1 LNSSSIKISLII
13 PVFNEALIIEDY
25 LSRIPMRSDLEVI
38 IVDGQSDDET
48 VALCEKITLE
58 FKPKIVISP
67 LKGRANQL
75 NFGASLAM
83 GEILCF
89 LHLDSQ
95 LPFDYFTQIE
105 ELLSRRQAIAGAF
118 SLAIDAPQIPF
129 RWLEKL
135 VNWRSRFF
143 SLPYGDQGLFLK
155 KSVFKTMG
163 GFASM
168 PIMEDYEFVQRL
180 KKQGTI
186 YISQA
191 SVLTSSRRWQ
201 KLGILKTTLI
211 NQGMILGYYLKI
223 DPENLARWY
232 RNQK

>member
-1 LNSSSIKISLII
+1 MNSSSIKISLII

-25 LSRIPMRSDLEVI
+25 LSRIPIRSDLEVI

-48 VALCEKITLE
+48 VTLCEKVTLE
-58 FKPKIVISP
+58 FKPKVVISP

-75 NFGASLAM
+75 NLGASLAI

-89 LHLDSQ
+89 FHLDSQ

-163 GFASM
+163 GFAPM

-180 KKQGTI
+180 TKQGTI
-186 YISQA
+186 HISQA
-191 SVLTSSRRWQ
+191 YVLTSSRRWQ

-223 DPENLARWY
+223 DPEILARWY

>member
-1 LNSSSIKISLII
+1 MDSSSIKVSLII

-38 IVDGQSDDET
+38 IVDGQSDDKT
-48 VALCEKITLE
+48 VALCEKMQLE

-95 LPFDYFTQIE
+95 LPLDYFTQIE

-163 GFASM
+163 GFAPM

-180 KKQGTI
+180 KKQGEI
-186 YISQA
+186 HISQA

-232 RNQK
+232 RNPK

>member
-1 LNSSSIKISLII
+1 MNSSSIKVSLII

-38 IVDGQSDDET
+38 IVDGQSDDKT
-48 VALCEKITLE
+48 VTLCEKMQLK

-95 LPFDYFTQIE
+95 LPLDYFTQIE

-143 SLPYGDQGLFLK
+143 RYP
-155 KSVFKTMG
+155 M
-163 GFASM
+163 A
-168 PIMEDYEFVQRL
+168 IRDYF
-180 KKQGTI
+180 
-186 YISQA
+186 
-191 SVLTSSRRWQ
+191 
-201 KLGILKTTLI
+201 
-211 NQGMILGYYLKI
+211 
-223 DPENLARWY
+223 
-232 RNQK
+232 

>member
-1 LNSSSIKISLII
+1 MDSSSIKVSLII

-38 IVDGQSDDET
+38 IVDGQSDDKT
-48 VALCEKITLE
+48 VALCEKMQLK
-58 FKPKIVISP
+58 FKLKIVISP

-95 LPFDYFTQIE
+95 FPSDYFTQIE

-163 GFASM
+163 GFAPM

-180 KKQGTI
+180 KKKGEI

-232 RNQK
+232 RNPK

>member
-1 LNSSSIKISLII
+1 LDSSSIKVSLII

-25 LSRIPMRSDLEVI
+25 LSRIPIRSDLEVI
-38 IVDGQSDDET
+38 IVDGQSDDKT
-48 VALCEKITLE
+48 VALCEKVKLE

-95 LPFDYFTQIE
+95 LPLDYFTQIE

-163 GFASM
+163 GFAPM

-180 KKQGTI
+180 KKHGEI
-186 YISQA
+186 NISQA

-232 RNQK
+232 RHQK

>member
-1 LNSSSIKISLII
+1 MDSSSIKVSLII

-25 LSRIPMRSDLEVI
+25 LSRISMRSDLEVI
-38 IVDGQSDDET
+38 IVDGQSDDKT
-48 VALCEKITLE
+48 VALCEKMQLK
-58 FKPKIVISP
+58 FKLKIVISP

-95 LPFDYFTQIE
+95 LPSDYFTQIE

-155 KSVFKTMG
+155 KSVFKTIG
-163 GFASM
+163 GFAPM

-180 KKQGTI
+180 KKKGEI

>member
-1 LNSSSIKISLII
+1 LDSSPITISLII
-13 PVFNEALIIEDY
+13 PVFNEASIIEEY
-25 LSRIPMRSDLEVI
+25 LSKIPMRSDLEVI
-38 IVDGQSDDET
+38 IIDGQSGDET
-48 VALCEKITLE
+48 VALCEKIKLE

-95 LPFDYFTQIE
+95 LPLDYFTQIE
-105 ELLSRRQAIAGAF
+105 ELLSRPQAIAGAF

-135 VNWRSRFF
+135 VNWRSRYF

-155 KSVFKTMG
+155 TSVFKMMG
-163 GFASM
+163 GFVPM

-186 YISQA
+186 HISQA
-191 SVLTSSRRWQ
+191 SILTSSRRWQ

>member
-1 LNSSSIKISLII
+1 MDSSSITISLII
-13 PVFNEALIIEDY
+13 PVFNEASIIEEY
-25 LSRIPMRSDLEVI
+25 LSKIPMRSDLEVI
-38 IVDGQSDDET
+38 IIDGQSGDET
-48 VALCEKITLE
+48 VALCEKIKLE

-75 NFGASLAM
+75 NFGVSLAM

-95 LPFDYFTQIE
+95 LPLDYFTQIE
-105 ELLSRRQAIAGAF
+105 ELLSRPQAIAGAF

-135 VNWRSRFF
+135 VNWRSRYF

-155 KSVFKTMG
+155 TSVFKMMG
-163 GFASM
+163 GFVPM

-186 YISQA
+186 HISQA
-191 SVLTSSRRWQ
+191 SILTSSRRWQ

>member
-1 LNSSSIKISLII
+1 LNSSSIKVSLII

-25 LSRIPMRSDLEVI
+25 LSRIPMKSDLEVI
-38 IVDGQSDDET
+38 IVDGQSGDET
-48 VALCEKITLE
+48 VALCEKIKLE

-95 LPFDYFTQIE
+95 LPLDYFTQIE
-105 ELLSRRQAIAGAF
+105 ELLSRPQAIAGAF

-135 VNWRSRFF
+135 VNWRSRYF

-155 KSVFKTMG
+155 TSVFKTMG
-163 GFASM
+163 GFAPM

-223 DPENLARWY
+223 DPKILANWY
-232 RNQK
+232 RNPK

>member
-1 LNSSSIKISLII
+1 LSLSSIKVSLII

-25 LSRIPMRSDLEVI
+25 LSRIPMKSDLEVI

-48 VALCEKITLE
+48 VAFCEKIKLE

-75 NFGASLAM
+75 NFGASLAI

-95 LPFDYFTQIE
+95 LPSNYSTQIE
-105 ELLSRRQAIAGAF
+105 ELLSRPQAIAGAF

-163 GFASM
+163 GFAPM

-186 YISQA
+186 HISQA
-191 SVLTSSRRWQ
+191 SVLTSRRRWQ

-232 RNQK
+232 RNPK

>member
-1 LNSSSIKISLII
+1 MDSSPIKISLII
-13 PVFNEALIIEDY
+13 PVFNEASIIEEY
-25 LSRIPMRSDLEVI
+25 LSKIPMRSDLEVI

-48 VALCEKITLE
+48 VALCEKIQLK

-75 NFGASLAM
+75 NFGASLAI
-83 GEILCF
+83 GQILCF

-95 LPFDYFTQIE
+95 LPSDYFTQIE
-105 ELLSRRQAIAGAF
+105 KLLSYPQAIAGAF
-118 SLAIDAPQIPF
+118 SLAIAAPQMPF

-135 VNWRSRFF
+135 VDWRSRLF

-155 KSVFKTMG
+155 KSVFNTME
-163 GFASM
+163 GFSPM

-180 KKQGTI
+180 KKQGKI

-211 NQGMILGYYLKI
+211 NQGIILGYYLNI
-223 DPENLARWY
+223 DPKILADWY

>member
-1 LNSSSIKISLII
+1 LDSSSIKVSLII

-25 LSRIPMRSDLEVI
+25 LSRIPIRSDLEVI
-38 IVDGQSDDET
+38 IVDGQSDDKT
-48 VALCEKITLE
+48 VALCEKVKLE

-75 NFGASLAM
+75 NFGASLAI

-95 LPFDYFTQIE
+95 LPSDYFTQIE

-163 GFASM
+163 GFAPM

-180 KKQGTI
+180 KKHGEI
-186 YISQA
+186 NISQA

-232 RNQK
+232 RHQK